1 MIRQLVEEICIKKNI
16 SLDIEKII
24 YEYARLNLNDINHT
38 AKIMNKCIE
47 SYDRHCLAYCYPEK
61 EKRRIRNLL
70 QFDYLNGFKSWV
82 LKRIVFVNNHNRMIK
97 LGVWGDYISI

>member
-1 MIRQLVEEICIKKNI
+1 MISEIIEEICIKKNVP
-16 SLDIEKII
+16 LDIEKII
-24 YEYARLNLNDINHT
+24 YEYARLNLNDINPT
-38 AKIMNKCIE
+38 ARIMNKCIE
-47 SYDRHCLAYCYPEK
+47 SYDRDCLAYCYPEK
-61 EKRRIRNLL
+61 EKRRILNLL